1 MTANSYTKN
10 YDIKKNYL
18 NQKTNSSNTEERKET
33 ERKKTERREIILEI
47 KRIDSVVIIAFVS
60 FFSIGILAGSFIQ
73 PSSTKLSESQIEEI
87 EIKTTKRVLSSLKTS
102 LSTKLAS
109 KLATKQLSTSDSNQD
124 TKQILHIVAKKRIN
138 LRAAPSLQ
146 AHILAVIEPGTALL
160 LVSKQ
165 NSEWFEVKSP
175 VGKICWVKKELVQ
188 IV

>member
-10 YDIKKNYL
+10 YDFKN
-18 NQKTNSSNTEERKET
+18 NTIEAPINKEEELKQ
-33 ERKKTERREIILEI
+33 IVIEI
-47 KRIDSVVIIAFVS
+47 KRIDSVVIIAFIV
-60 FFSIGILAGSFIQ
+60 FFSIGILAGILAGSFIQ
-73 PSSTKLSESQIEEI
+73 PSSKKLSESQIEEI
-87 EIKTTKRVLSSLKTS
+87 EIQTTKRVLSSLKTS
-102 LSTKLAS
+102 LSSKLSTKLAS
-109 KLATKQLSTSDSNQD
+109 KDLNKQ

-138 LRAAPSLQ
+138 LRAAPSLE

>member
-10 YDIKKNYL
+10 YDF
-18 NQKTNSSNTEERKET
+18 SNKEEGFKQIERKET
-33 ERKKTERREIILEI
+33 KRRETERREVVLEI
-47 KRIDSVVIIAFVS
+47 KRIDSVVITAFIA

-87 EIKTTKRVLSSLKTS
+87 EIQTTKRVLSSLKTS
-102 LSTKLAS
+102 LSTKLGIKS
-109 KLATKQLSTSDSNQD
+109 SPELSTKLAIKELNQD
-124 TKQILHIVAKKRIN
+124 KKQILHIVAKKRIN
-138 LRAAPSLQ
+138 LRSTPSLE
-146 AHILAVIEPGTALL
+146 AKILAVIEPGTALL
-160 LVSKQ
+160 LVSSQ